1 MKVSTNGVKRT
12 WRIIDIIKWGE
23 DYFKTK
29 DFENPKQEIEWLLCD
44 LLELKRIDLYVK
56 FEDKIN
62 DDNLNK
68 LKSWINRR
76 VKREPLQYI
85 TGETEFYGLKFKT
98 TPQALIPRPET
109 ERLVEIALNNIGENS
124 ASKILEIGTG
134 SGCIPIAISN
144 EKPSLNIL
152 SLDISKSA
160 LELAETNAELNN
172 CKNIKFLEMDF
183 LNETPEGKFDFLI
196 SNPPYIPL
204 KEIEQIMPEVKDYEP
219 RMALTDNND
228 GLTFYHRIAKK
239 VRTLI
244 KPKGIILLEVGLG
257 EHPQKV
263 FSLFKEAGFNQLQ
276 LIKDFN
282 KNERILK
289 ICI

>member
-44 LLELKRIDLYVK
+44 LLGLKRIDLYVK

-62 DDNLNK
+62 DVSLNK
-68 LKSWINRR
+68 LKNWINRR

-85 TGETEFYGLKFKT
+85 TGITEFYGLKFKT
-98 TPQALIPRPET
+98 SPQALIPRPET
-109 ERLVEIALNNIGENS
+109 ERLVEIALNSIGNS
-124 ASKILEIGTG
+124 SDSKLLEIGSG
-134 SGCIPIAISN
+134 SGCISIAISN
-144 EKPSLNIL
+144 EIPTLNIL
-152 SLDISKSA
+152 SLDISRDA
-160 LELAETNAELNN
+160 LALAETNAELNN

-183 LNETPEGKFDFLI
+183 LNEMPEGKFDFLI
-196 SNPPYIPL
+196 SNPPYIPI
-204 KEIEQIMPEVKDYEP
+204 KEIKQIMPEVKDYEP
-219 RMALTDNND
+219 MMALTDNND
-228 GLTFYHRIAKK
+228 GLTFYRRIAKK
-239 VRTLI
+239 ARTII

-257 EHPQKV
+257 DHPQKV
-263 FSLFKEAGFNQLQ
+263 LSLFKQAGYNQLE

-282 KNERILK
+282 NNERILK

>member
-1 MKVSTNGVKRT
+1 MKVSTKGTKRT

-44 LLELKRIDLYVK
+44 LLGLKRIDLYVK

-62 DDNLNK
+62 DVSLNK
-68 LKSWINRR
+68 LKNWINRR

-85 TGETEFYGLKFKT
+85 TGITEFYGLKFKT
-98 TPQALIPRPET
+98 SPQALIPRPET
-109 ERLVEIALNNIGENS
+109 ERLVEIALNSIGNS
-124 ASKILEIGTG
+124 SDSKLLEIGSG
-134 SGCIPIAISN
+134 SGCISIAISN
-144 EKPSLNIL
+144 EIPTLNIL
-152 SLDISKSA
+152 SLDISRDA
-160 LELAETNAELNN
+160 LALAETNAELNN

-183 LNETPEGKFDFLI
+183 LNEMPEGKFDFLI
-196 SNPPYIPL
+196 SNPPYIPI
-204 KEIEQIMPEVKDYEP
+204 KEIKQIMPEVKDYEP
-219 RMALTDNND
+219 MMALTDNND
-228 GLTFYHRIAKK
+228 GLTFYRRIAKK
-239 VRTLI
+239 ARTII

-257 EHPQKV
+257 DHPQKV
-263 FSLFKEAGFNQLQ
+263 LSLFKQAGYNQLE

-282 KNERILK
+282 NNERILK

>member
-1 MKVSTNGVKRT
+1 MKVSTNGIKRA
-12 WRIIDIIKWGE
+12 WRIIDILKWGE

-29 DFENPKQEIEWLLCD
+29 GFESPKQEIEWLLCD

-62 DDNLNK
+62 DVNLNK

-85 TGETEFYGLKFKT
+85 TGETEFYGLIFKT

-109 ERLVEIALNNIGENS
+109 ERLVEIALHNIGVNS
-124 ASKILEIGTG
+124 ESKLLEIGTG
-134 SGCIPIAISN
+134 SGCIPIAIST

-152 SLDISKSA
+152 SLDISRDA
-160 LELAETNAELNN
+160 LELAEINAELNN

-183 LNETPEGKFDFLI
+183 LKETPKGEFDIIL
-196 SNPPYIPL
+196 SNPPYIPI
-204 KEIEQIMPEVKDYEP
+204 KEIEDIMPEVKNYEP
-219 RMALTDNND
+219 RIALTDNND

-239 VRTLI
+239 IKNLI

-263 FSLFKEAGFNQLQ
+263 FSLFEEAGFNQLD

-282 KNERILK
+282 NNERILK

>member
-1 MKVSTNGVKRT
+1 MKVSTNGVKRA

-29 DFENPKQEIEWLLCD
+29 DFEAPKQEIEWLLCD
-44 LLELKRIDLYVK
+44 LLGLKRIDLYVK

-62 DDNLNK
+62 DVNLNK

-109 ERLVEIALNNIGENS
+109 ERLVEIALNYIGENFDL
-124 ASKILEIGTG
+124 KLLEIGTG

-144 EKPSLNIL
+144 KKPSLNIL
-152 SLDISKSA
+152 SLDISKEA
-160 LELAETNAELNN
+160 LELAEINAELNN

-183 LNETPEGKFDFLI
+183 LNETPKGEFDILL
-196 SNPPYIPL
+196 SNPPYIPV
-204 KEIEQIMPEVKDYEP
+204 KEIEGIMPEVKNYEP
-219 RMALTDNND
+219 MIALTDNED
-228 GLTFYHRIAKK
+228 GLAFYRRIAKK
-239 VRTLI
+239 IKTLI

-257 EHPQKV
+257 RHPQKV
-263 FSLFKEAGFNQLQ
+263 FSLFKEAGFNQLE

-282 KNERILK
+282 NNERILK

>member
-12 WRIIDIIKWGE
+12 WRIIDILKWGE

-29 DFENPKQEIEWLLCD
+29 GFESPKQEIEWLLCD

-62 DDNLNK
+62 DVNLNK

-109 ERLVEIALNNIGENS
+109 ERLVEIALHNIGEDS
-124 ASKILEIGTG
+124 DSKLLEIGTG
-134 SGCIPIAISN
+134 SGCISIAISN

-152 SLDISKSA
+152 SLDISKGA
-160 LELAETNAELNN
+160 LELAEINADLNN

-183 LNETPEGKFDFLI
+183 LNDMPKGKFDILL
-196 SNPPYIPL
+196 SNPPYIPV
-204 KEIEQIMPEVKDYEP
+204 KEIEGIMPEVKNYEP
-219 RMALTDNND
+219 RIALTDNED
-228 GLTFYHRIAKK
+228 GLVFYHRIAKK
-239 VRTLI
+239 VKTLI

-257 EHPQKV
+257 GHPQKV
-263 FSLFKEAGFNQLQ
+263 FSLFKEAGFNQLE

-282 KNERILK
+282 NNERILK